1 MIHRL
6 LKEEILD
13 RARNR
18 PVIFLTGPRQCGK
31 TTLAQETFPHYKYV
45 LLEREHIRE
54 QIAAD
59 VEGFLLDAMEKEQGL
74 IIDEFQHIPSITSY
88 LQGIVD
94 ASPRPGFFIL
104 TGSQNFLMMKQ
115 ITQTLT
121 GRAALIQ
128 MLPLSLSEAAP
139 TDSIEEVMF
148 RGLFPWP
155 YEQKN
160 NLSDIRKWAFEYV
173 NTYLERD
180 VRSLEQIKDL
190 SKFQRFL
197 ELLATHVGCL
207 LNTSALAN
215 QCNITVKQAEEW
227 ISVLET
233 CYVIMLV
240 EPYYENFNKTIVK
253 SPKIYFVDTALICSL
268 LRIEDPD
275 TLKKST
281 FYGAIFENLIIM
293 ELRKANVNFGDYRT
307 NIYFWRDTEDNEV
320 DAILKYGLY
329 LRGVEIKSKQ
339 EVKPSITQALTYWA
353 NNAKKHTPT
362 HLYVIYGG
370 EKNVTIGDT
379 TWVSWRRCEAVNL
392 RESNPR
398 SVIEEK

>member
-6 LKEEILD
+6 LKEEMLE
-13 RARNR
+13 RAKHK

-31 TTLAQETFPHYKYV
+31 TTLVQETFPHYKYV

-59 VEGFLLDAMEKEQGL
+59 VEGFLLDAMKNEQGL
-74 IIDEFQHIPSITSY
+74 ILDEFQHIPSITSY

-94 ASPRPGFFIL
+94 DNPRPGFFIL

-115 ITQTLT
+115 IKQTLT

-128 MLPLSLSEAAP
+128 MLPLSLTEAAP

-148 RGLFPWP
+148 RGLYPWP
-155 YEQKN
+155 HSRQN
-160 NLSDIRKWAFEYV
+160 NHVEIQKWAFEYV

-180 VRSLEQIKDL
+180 VRSLEKIKDL
-190 SKFQRFL
+190 RKFHRFL
-197 ELLATHVGCL
+197 GLLAARVGCL
-207 LNTSALAN
+207 LNTSILAN
-215 QCNITVKQAEEW
+215 ECDITTEQAEEW

-240 EPYYENFNKTIVK
+240 EPYYENFNKTLVK

-268 LRIEDPD
+268 LRIEDPT
-275 TLKKST
+275 TLKTST

-293 ELRKANVNFGDYRT
+293 ELRKANVNFGDYGT
-307 NIYFWRDTEDNEV
+307 NIYFWRDIEGNEV
-320 DAILKYGLY
+320 DAVLKYGLY
-329 LRGVEIKSKQ
+329 LRGVEIKSK
-339 EVKPSITQALTYWA
+339 ENVKPSATQALAYWA
-353 NNAKKHTPT
+353 NNAKKHTPA

-370 EKNVTIGDT
+370 EENVTIDDT
-379 TWVSWRRCEAVNL
+379 TWVSWRQCEAVNL

-398 SVIEEK
+398 SVIEVK